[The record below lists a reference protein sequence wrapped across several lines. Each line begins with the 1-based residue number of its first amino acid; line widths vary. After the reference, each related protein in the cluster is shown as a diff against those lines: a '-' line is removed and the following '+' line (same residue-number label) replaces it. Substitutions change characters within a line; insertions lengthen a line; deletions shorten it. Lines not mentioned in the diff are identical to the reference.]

1 VENASLLER
10 ALRRDRAIVVAG
22 LLAVV
27 VLAWLELLR
36 EVAAMAGMTAT
47 MPGMAMEGMT
57 MGDMAMPGMAM
68 PVAAAWSTSHALAI
82 GIMWAVMMAAMMLPA
97 ASPMILFY
105 TRIAGERGATRSA
118 AGATSVFVLGYL
130 AVWAFFSIG
139 AAALQLAFERF
150 ALVSPAMRAT
160 STVLAGLVLVAA
172 GVYQF
177 TPAKRA
183 CLRHCR
189 SPLEFVML
197 HWQPGARGA
206 FAMGV
211 RHGAYCVG
219 CCWLLMLL
227 LFVGGVMN
235 VAWIAGIALYVLV
248 EKTVPAGHWVSRA
261 AGVVLLFA
269 GAATLLALA

>member
-1 VENASLLER
+1 MGNASLLER

-36 EVAAMAGMTAT
+36 EVAAMAGTTAT

-57 MGDMAMPGMAM
+57 MGDMAMPGMAI
-68 PVAAAWSTSHALAI
+68 PVAAVWSTSHALAI
-82 GIMWAVMMAAMMLPA
+82 GAMWAVMMAAMMLPA

-105 TRIAGERGATRSA
+105 TRIAGQRGATRSA
-118 AGATSVFVLGYL
+118 SVATAVFVLGYL

-139 AAALQLAFERF
+139 AAALQLAFERY
-150 ALVSPAMRAT
+150 ALISPAMRTT

-261 AGVVLLFA
+261 AGVVLVLA

>member
-1 VENASLLER
+1 MEGASLLER

-36 EVAAMAGMTAT
+36 EVAAMAGMATAPT
-47 MPGMAMEGMT
+47 GMPGVAMERMAMP
-57 MGDMAMPGMAM
+57 DMAMP
-68 PVAAAWSTSHALAI
+68 AATMSTSHALAI
-82 GIMWAVMMAAMMLPA
+82 GAMWAVMMAAMMLPA

-105 TRIAGERGATRSA
+105 TRIAGERGATRTA
-118 AGATSVFVLGYL
+118 AGATGVFVLGYL

-139 AAALQLAFERF
+139 AAALQLAFERY
-150 ALVSPAMRAT
+150 ALISPAMRAT

-172 GVYQF
+172 GIYQF

-183 CLRHCR
+183 CLRRCR

-197 HWQPGARGA
+197 HWQPGTRGA

-261 AGVVLLFA
+261 AGVVLILS

>member
-1 VENASLLER
+1 VPGSLLER

-27 VLAWLELLR
+27 ALAWIELLR
-36 EVAAMAGMTAT
+36 QVAAMDAMAGVD
-47 MPGMAMEGMT
+47 AMSGMT
-57 MGDMAMPGMAM
+57 MGDMAMPMGGDVGS
-68 PVAAAWSTSHALAI
+68 PRHAVEI
-82 GIMWAVMMAAMMLPA
+82 GAMWAVMMAAMMLPG

-105 TRIAGERGATRSA
+105 TKIASGRSGARPA
-118 AGATSVFVLGYL
+118 AGSSALFTLGYL
-130 AVWAFFSIG
+130 VVWGTFSV
-139 AAALQLAFERF
+139 AAAGLQLAFERF
-150 ALVSPAMRAT
+150 ALISPAMQAT
-160 STVLAGLVLVAA
+160 SAALAGGLLVVA
-172 GVYQF
+172 GVYQL

-197 HWQPGARGA
+197 HWRAGARGG

-219 CCWLLMLL
+219 CCWVLMLL

-248 EKTVPAGHWVSRA
+248 EKTVPAGHWVSRVT
-261 AGVVLLFA
+261 GVVLVA
-269 GAATLLALA
+269 WGVAALAGRF

>member
-1 VENASLLER
+1 VEHPSLLER

-22 LLAVV
+22 LLAVAAV
-27 VLAWLELLR
+27 AWIVLLHGM
-36 EVAAMAGMTAT
+36 AAMPGSDMAAMGGM
-47 MPGMAMEGMT
+47 G
-57 MGDMAMPGMAM
+57 MGDMAMPMGGD
-68 PVAAAWSTSHALAI
+68 VASTRHALEI
-82 GIMWAVMMAAMMLPA
+82 GAMWAVMMAAMMLPG
-97 ASPMILFY
+97 ASPMILLY
-105 TRIAGERGATRSA
+105 TKIASQRGGGRSS
-118 AGATSVFVLGYL
+118 AGASGVFVLGYL
-130 AVWAFFSIG
+130 VVWALFSVG
-139 AAALQLAFERF
+139 AAALQLAFERY
-150 ALVSPAMRAT
+150 ALISPAMRAT
-160 STVLAGLVLVAA
+160 SATLAGVVLIAA

-197 HWQPGARGA
+197 HFRPGARGA
-206 FAMGV
+206 FGMGA

-235 VAWIAGIALYVLV
+235 VAWIAGIALYVFV

-261 AGVVLLFA
+261 TGIVLIA
-269 GAATLLALA
+269 WGAAALLGRL

>member
-1 VENASLLER
+1 VGNASLLER

-36 EVAAMAGMTAT
+36 EVAAMAGTTAT

-57 MGDMAMPGMAM
+57 MGDMAMPGMAI
-68 PVAAAWSTSHALAI
+68 PVAAVWSTSHALAI
-82 GIMWAVMMAAMMLPA
+82 GAMWAVMMAAMMLPA

-105 TRIAGERGATRSA
+105 TRIAGQRDATRSA
-118 AGATSVFVLGYL
+118 SGATGVFVLGYL

-139 AAALQLAFERF
+139 AAALQLAFERY
-150 ALVSPAMRAT
+150 ALISPAMRTT

-261 AGVVLLFA
+261 AGVVLVLA

>member
-1 VENASLLER
+1 MENASLLER

>member
-1 VENASLLER
+1 MEGASLLER
-10 ALRRDRAIVVAG
+10 ALRRDRTIVVAA

>member
-1 VENASLLER
+1 MGNASLLER

-36 EVAAMAGMTAT
+36 EVAAMAGTTAT

-57 MGDMAMPGMAM
+57 MGDMAMPGMAI
-68 PVAAAWSTSHALAI
+68 PVAAVWSTSHALAI
-82 GIMWAVMMAAMMLPA
+82 GAMWAVMMAAMMLPA

-105 TRIAGERGATRSA
+105 TRIAGQRGATRSA
-118 AGATSVFVLGYL
+118 SGATAVFVLGYL

-139 AAALQLAFERF
+139 AAALQLAFERY
-150 ALVSPAMRAT
+150 ALISPAMRTT

-261 AGVVLLFA
+261 AGVVLVLA

>member
-219 CCWLLMLL
+219 CCRLLMLL
-227 LFVGGVMN
+227 LFVGGAMN

>member
-1 VENASLLER
+1 MESASLLER

-36 EVAAMAGMTAT
+36 EVAAMAGMATAPAS
-47 MPGMAMEGMT
+47 MPGMAMEGM
-57 MGDMAMPGMAM
+57 AMPDVAM
-68 PVAAAWSTSHALAI
+68 PAATLSTSHALAI
-82 GIMWAVMMAAMMLPA
+82 AAMWAVMMAAMMLPA

-105 TRIAGERGATRSA
+105 TRIAGARAAARKA
-118 AGATSVFVLGYL
+118 AGATGVFVLGYL

-139 AAALQLAFERF
+139 AAALQLALERY
-150 ALVSPAMRAT
+150 ALLSPAMRGT

-261 AGVVLLFA
+261 AGVVLILA

>member
-1 VENASLLER
+1 MENASLLER

-139 AAALQLAFERF
+139 AAALQLAFERY
-150 ALVSPAMRAT
+150 ALISPAMRAT

-261 AGVVLLFA
+261 AGVVLILA
-269 GAATLLALA
+269 GSVTLLALV

>member
-160 STVLAGLVLVAA
+160 SVALTGLVLVAA

-261 AGVVLLFA
+261 AGVVLVLA

>member
-1 VENASLLER
+1 MESASLLER

-36 EVAAMAGMTAT
+36 EVAAMAGMATAPAS
-47 MPGMAMEGMT
+47 MPGMAMEGMA
-57 MGDMAMPGMAM
+57 MPDMAMP
-68 PVAAAWSTSHALAI
+68 AATLSTSHALAI
-82 GIMWAVMMAAMMLPA
+82 TAMWAVMMAAMMLPA

-105 TRIAGERGATRSA
+105 TRIAGARAAARKA
-118 AGATSVFVLGYL
+118 AGATGVFVLGYL

-139 AAALQLAFERF
+139 AAALQLAFERY
-150 ALVSPAMRAT
+150 ALLSPAMRGT

-261 AGVVLLFA
+261 AGVVLILA
-269 GAATLLALA
+269 GASTLLALA

>member
-1 VENASLLER
+1 VGNASLLER

-36 EVAAMAGMTAT
+36 EVAAMAGTTAT

-57 MGDMAMPGMAM
+57 MGDMAMPGMAI
-68 PVAAAWSTSHALAI
+68 PVAAVWSTNHALAI
-82 GIMWAVMMAAMMLPA
+82 GAMWAVMMAAMMLPA

-105 TRIAGERGATRSA
+105 TRIAGQRGATRSA
-118 AGATSVFVLGYL
+118 SVATAVFVLGYL

-139 AAALQLAFERF
+139 AAALQLAFERY
-150 ALVSPAMRAT
+150 ALISPAMRTT

-261 AGVVLLFA
+261 AGVVLVLA

>member
-1 VENASLLER
+1 VGNASLLER

-36 EVAAMAGMTAT
+36 EVAAMAGTTAT

-57 MGDMAMPGMAM
+57 MGDMAMPGMAI
-68 PVAAAWSTSHALAI
+68 PVAAVWSTSHALAI
-82 GIMWAVMMAAMMLPA
+82 GAMWAVMMAAMMLPA

-105 TRIAGERGATRSA
+105 TRIAGQRGATRSA
-118 AGATSVFVLGYL
+118 SVATAVFVLGYL

-139 AAALQLAFERF
+139 AAALQLAFERY
-150 ALVSPAMRAT
+150 ALISPAMRTT

-261 AGVVLLFA
+261 AGVVLVLA

>member
-1 VENASLLER
+1 
-10 ALRRDRAIVVAG
+10 
-22 LLAVV
+22 
-27 VLAWLELLR
+27 
-36 EVAAMAGMTAT
+36 MAGTTAT

-57 MGDMAMPGMAM
+57 MGDMAMPGMAI
-68 PVAAAWSTSHALAI
+68 PVAAVWSTSHALAI
-82 GIMWAVMMAAMMLPA
+82 GAMWAVMMAAMMLPA

-105 TRIAGERGATRSA
+105 TRIAGQRGATRSA
-118 AGATSVFVLGYL
+118 SGATAVFVLGYL

-139 AAALQLAFERF
+139 AAALQLAFERY
-150 ALVSPAMRAT
+150 ALISPAMRTT

-261 AGVVLLFA
+261 AGVVLVLA

>member
-10 ALRRDRAIVVAG
+10 ALRRDRTIVVAA

-160 STVLAGLVLVAA
+160 SVALTGLVLVAA